1 MPVANVSEIYPLY
14 DTVIISQ
21 RLWGREI
28 NTPGWFGARTAE
40 PVGSAETIRPMEAFG
55 ATEVHP
61 FFNTRTEGSAGLP
74 YCNLQSAETMDFA
87 YRLYSIGIRFWG
99 PISGMEATYRFL
111 VNNVWS
117 DFAGTNE
124 NELVAINS
132 YLSHFWKNEFPRHC
146 SFSFKIEQDTICE
159 GPCYTAPPGHGPQ
172 ADGSS
177 WVGGSYWLQPPDA
190 AIELPNPITPVQPIF
205 PVNTGEA
212 DQVIAYPQHIN
223 VTNQGVP
230 LIGNRYN
237 FVDDQGQ
244 PAPIEIPRQALVEA
258 NIRLSRYAQYCL
270 EGVLGPLFYL
280 FQRRCP
286 KNHVAA
292 DGAPPTYV
300 TVPPIWFGT
309 RYGITISLIGE
320 RLVQQ
325 RGQYHAP
332 GAQ

>member
-14 DTVIISQ
+14 DTVIVSQ

-40 PVGSAETIRPMEAFG
+40 PIGSAENIRPMEAFG
-55 ATEVHP
+55 ATETHP
-61 FFNTRTEGSAGLP
+61 FFNLRTEGNAGLP

-99 PISGMEATYRFL
+99 PISGMEGTYRFL
-111 VNNVWS
+111 VNNAWS
-117 DFAGTNE
+117 TFAGTNDD
-124 NELVAINS
+124 ELVAINS

-146 SFSFKIEQDTICE
+146 SFDFKVEQDVIVE
-159 GPCYTAPPGHGPQ
+159 GPCYTAPPGHGFQ
-172 ADGSS
+172 ASGSS
-177 WVGGSYWLQPPDA
+177 WTGGSYWATQA
-190 AIELPNPITPVQPIF
+190 GIPNPVTPVQPEF
-205 PVNTGEA
+205 PAATDEA
-212 DQVIAYPQHIN
+212 DQVIAYPAHIS
-223 VTNQGVP
+223 VVNQGTPV
-230 LIGNRYN
+230 IGNRFL
-237 FVDDQGQ
+237 FVDDQGR

-270 EGVLGPLFYL
+270 DGVLGPLFYL

-286 KNHVAA
+286 KNHCLT
-292 DGAPPTYV
+292 DGPEPPATYETIPPT
-300 TVPPIWFGT
+300 WFGT

-320 RLVQQ
+320 RLIQQ

-332 GAQ
+332 GTQ